1 MTRYIEK
8 VAFALA
14 VVLLFYAAVE
24 GILFVAGVTP
34 LNDRTDPYVGFAGY
48 APLFVET
55 TTPEGERV
63 LRTADAKIDW
73 FNRQQFPARKA
84 PGVKRIFCLGGS
96 TTYGRPYG
104 DTTSFCGW
112 LRAFL
117 PAADPSM
124 QWEVINAGG
133 ISYAS
138 YRVVRVMEE
147 LASHEPDLFIIYTG
161 HNEFLE
167 QRTYGRLLRTP
178 EFMRDM
184 GSLASHLRLY
194 SLLSDVIYPAQDML
208 DTEIDAVLD
217 RSIGP
222 GDYHRDDVMRDAV
235 LEHFRLSL
243 ERMTRIGRES
253 GAELI
258 FVTPASNI
266 RDFSP
271 FKAEPSAGLD
281 AARLRQIER
290 LKDSITEH
298 LDNQEYEHAEALAD
312 RALATDSRDAELLFL
327 DGRALLALGDTDQ
340 ASRALT
346 AARDEDVA
354 PLRALSPMIRGVA
367 EVASENSTGLVDF
380 TRLIEELSPE
390 GIPGDEHFLDH
401 VHPSI
406 EAHRV
411 LALAILDEM
420 VEMNVATP
428 APTWNDAVVSNI
440 TERVKGSVDEAA
452 NARALANVARVLSW
466 AGKQEEA
473 LRLATR
479 ATEITR
485 EPHTLYQMLTVLVRN
500 DRLEEALQYA
510 AEAARLMPDIA
521 EVRKTHGIMLSE
533 NGRSAEA
540 LPELEIA
547 ARLDPTMTD
556 IHYHLGV
563 VLSDLGQLDRAERA
577 YKTAIELEPGNA
589 DALNNLGVLLALRG
603 DYPGAIDR
611 FERAIEAHPGHENAA
626 RNLERA
632 RRLVG
637 R

>member
-1 MTRYIEK
+1 MGRYIK
-8 VAFALA
+8 KFAFGLIAI
-14 VVLLFYAAVE
+14 LLVYAPVE
-24 GILFVAGVTP
+24 GILYLAGVTP

-55 TTPEGERV
+55 TTPDGERV
-63 LRTADAKIDW
+63 LRTADTKIDW
-73 FNRQQFPARKA
+73 FNDQQFPSQKA
-84 PGVKRIFCLGGS
+84 PGVKRVFCLGGS
-96 TTYGRPYG
+96 TTYGRPYD

-117 PAADPSM
+117 SDADRSVR
-124 QWEVINAGG
+124 WEVINAGG

-138 YRVVRVMEE
+138 YRIVRLMEE
-147 LASHEPDLFIIYTG
+147 LVGYEPDLFIAYTG

-167 QRTYGRLLRTP
+167 RRTYGRLLRTP
-178 EFMRDM
+178 EFLRDV

-194 SLLSDVIYPAQDML
+194 SLLSDVIYPAEDVL
-208 DTEIDAVLD
+208 DTEIDAALD

-222 GDYHRDDVMRDAV
+222 EDYHRDDVMRDAV

-243 ERMTRIGRES
+243 EQLTRIGRAS

-271 FKAEPSAGLD
+271 FKSEPSAGLD
-281 AARLRQIER
+281 DATLGRIAQ
-290 LKDSITEH
+290 LKQSIAEH
-298 LDNQEYEHAEALAD
+298 LDNHEYEQAAGLAD
-312 RALATDSRDAELLFL
+312 RALAADPRDAELLFL
-327 DGRALLALGDTDQ
+327 DGRALLGLGMNGE
-340 ASRALT
+340 ARRALV

-354 PLRALSPMIRGVA
+354 PLRALSPMARGMA
-367 EVASENSTGLVDF
+367 DVASESSSGLVDF
-380 TRLIEELSPE
+380 VGMIEEASSE

-406 EAHRV
+406 EAHRM

-420 VEMNVATP
+420 VEMGVVTP
-428 APTWNDAVVSNI
+428 APTWDDTVISKI
-440 TERVKGSVDEAA
+440 TERVEGQVDETA

-473 LRLATR
+473 LRLAAR

-485 EPHTLYQMLTVLVRN
+485 EPHTLNQILVVLVRN
-500 DRLEEALQYA
+500 KRYEEALQYA

-521 EVRKTHGIMLSE
+521 SVRKMNGVVLSE

-540 LPELEIA
+540 LSELEIA

-563 VLSDLGQLDRAERA
+563 VLSDLGELDRAERA
-577 YKTAIELEPGNA
+577 YRKAIELEPANA
-589 DALNNLGVLLALRG
+589 DALNNLGILLALRG
-603 DYPGAIDR
+603 DYPGAIGW
-611 FERAIEAHPGHENAA
+611 FERAVEVDPGHEDAA
-626 RNLERA
+626 RNLKRA
-632 RRLVG
+632 RRLLG
-637 R
+637 G